1 MRWLLLKDLEIL
13 RRSPLLVALLLAYG
27 GLVGALLGFA
37 VQRDDVKP
45 KVAFLNEVPSSAVGI
60 KVGSQQIDASKYA
73 NRLFESVDPIRVKTR
88 AEAID
93 TVRRGDAIAALIIPS
108 DLTRR
113 LQSVIS
119 LAGTG
124 APPTVEVLYNEENP
138 LKTQAVESRIKARLA
153 DANKAISQKLTQISA
168 GYLGILLHG
177 GEFSLLG
184 QKFSVLGLQRTRDV
198 VQQTLRRLP
207 SGAPQR
213 ADLERVANFAQLA
226 IDNLDLSKPVL
237 ASIGEP
243 LHVKR
248 TVVAGKHVSANAFY
262 IALAASV
269 TLMIIG
275 LFLGGGMLA
284 LEREEH
290 AFGRL
295 VRGPVSRWEL
305 LVEKVLL
312 GAIAALAATVV
323 ELLVISFF
331 DDLRWGRIAGW
342 LAALL
347 IGGLAFGAAGPAL
360 GAVGTAFGALT
371 RDVRATT
378 LLAILVALPFAF
390 LALIPSG
397 VVAGWVYDLVRIV
410 SAIFPFKPALQAL
423 NAGLNDADPGL
434 ARPLAHL
441 AILAVAYTAIARAG
455 LRRFA

>member
-1 MRWLLLKDLEIL
+1 VRWLLLKDLQIL

-37 VQRDDVKP
+37 VQRDDTKP
-45 KVAFLNEVPSSAVGI
+45 KVAFLNQVPREAVGI
-60 KVGSQQIDASKYA
+60 QVGSQKVDASKYA
-73 NRLFESVDPIRVKTR
+73 DELFKSVDPIRVKTR
-88 AEAID
+88 AEAIE
-93 TVRRGDAIAALIIPS
+93 TVRSGDAIAALIIPR

-113 LQSVIS
+113 LQSVVN

-153 DANKAISQKLTQISA
+153 DANNALSEKLTEISA
-168 GYLGILLHG
+168 GYLDILLHG
-177 GEFSLLG
+177 GSFSLLG
-184 QKFSVLGLQRTRDV
+184 QKFEVLGLERTRDV
-198 VQQTLRRLP
+198 LRQTLRRLP
-207 SGAPQR
+207 GDAPQR
-213 ADLERVANFAQLA
+213 KDLARVSNFAQLA

-237 ASIGEP
+237 ASIGQP

-248 TVVAGKHVSANAFY
+248 TVVTGKHVSANAFY
-262 IALAASV
+262 IALAAAV

-284 LEREEH
+284 LEREENV
-290 AFGRL
+290 FGRL

-305 LVEKVLL
+305 LGEKVLL
-312 GAIAALAATVV
+312 ASIAALGATVV
-323 ELLVISFF
+323 ELLVISLF
-331 DDLRWGRIAGW
+331 DDLRWSRIAAW
-342 LAALL
+342 VLALL
-347 IGGLAFGAAGPAL
+347 VGGLAF

-397 VVAGWVYDLVRIV
+397 VVAAWVYDAVRIA
-410 SAIFPFKPALQAL
+410 SAVFPFKPALQAL
-423 NAGLNDADPGL
+423 NAGLNDAEPGL
-434 ARPLAHL
+434 AGPLVHL
-441 AILAVAYTAIARAG
+441 AALAAGYTALARIG

>member
-1 MRWLLLKDLEIL
+1 VRWLLLKDLQIL
-13 RRSPLLVALLLAYG
+13 RRSPLLVVLLLAYG

-37 VQRDDVKP
+37 VQRDDIKP
-45 KVAFLNEVPSSAVGI
+45 RVAFLNEVPKADFGVQVGT
-60 KVGSQQIDASKYA
+60 QQIDTSKYA

-88 AEAID
+88 AAALAK
-93 TVRRGDAIAALIIPS
+93 VRNGDAIAAVIIPS
-108 DLTRR
+108 DLTKR
-113 LQSVIS
+113 LQAMVN

-124 APPTVEVLYNEENP
+124 APPTVEVLYNDENP
-138 LKTQAVESRIKARLA
+138 LKTQAVESRLKARLA
-153 DANKAISQKLTQISA
+153 DANKAISDKLTEIAA

-177 GEFSLLG
+177 GSFSLLG
-184 QKFSVLGLQRTRDV
+184 QHFTVLGLQRTNDV
-198 VQQTLRRLP
+198 IQQTLRQLP
-207 SGAPQR
+207 RSSPQR
-213 ADLERVANFAQLA
+213 ADLESVSNFARLA

-243 LHVKR
+243 LHVSR

-262 IALAASV
+262 IALAAAV

-290 AFGRL
+290 AYGRL

-305 LVEKVLL
+305 LGEKVLL
-312 GAIAALAATVV
+312 GALAALAATMV
-323 ELLVISFF
+323 ELGVISLF
-331 DDLRWGRIAGW
+331 DSLRWARIAAW
-342 LAALL
+342 VLALL
-347 IGGLAFGAAGPAL
+347 VGGTAF

-397 VVAGWVYDLVRIV
+397 IVATWVYDLVRIA
-410 SAIFPFKPALQAL
+410 SATFPFKAALQAV

-434 ARPLAHL
+434 PGPLLHL
-441 AILAVAYTAIARAG
+441 AILAAAYTVIARVG

>member
-1 MRWLLLKDLEIL
+1 VPRDAFG
-13 RRSPLLVALLLAYG
+13 VQ
-27 GLVGALLGFA
+27 VGT
-37 VQRDDVKP
+37 QKIDT
-45 KVAFLNEVPSSAVGI
+45 
-60 KVGSQQIDASKYA
+60 SQYA

-88 AEAID
+88 QEAID

-113 LQSVIS
+113 LQSMVN

-124 APPTVEVLYNEENP
+124 PPPTVEVLYNEENP
-138 LKTQAVESRIKARLA
+138 LKTQAVESRIKSRLA
-153 DANKAISQKLTQISA
+153 DANKAISQKLTEISA

-177 GEFSLLG
+177 GDFSLLG
-184 QKFSVLGLQRTRDV
+184 QKFSILGLQRTRDV
-198 VQQTLRRLP
+198 IKQTLRQLP
-207 SGAPQR
+207 SDAPQR

-243 LHVKR
+243 LHVRR
-248 TVVAGKHVSANAFY
+248 TVVTGKHVSANAFY
-262 IALAASV
+262 IALAAAV

-290 AFGRL
+290 TFGRL

-305 LVEKVLL
+305 LGEKVLL
-312 GAIAALAATVV
+312 AALAALVATVV
-323 ELLVISFF
+323 ELGVIALF
-331 DDLRWGRIAGW
+331 DEL
-342 LAALL
+342 LALL
-347 IGGLAFGAAGPAL
+347 VGGLAF
-360 GAVGTAFGALT
+360 GAVGTAFGAIT

-397 VVAGWVYDLVRIV
+397 VVEAWVYDLVRIA
-410 SAIFPFKPALQAL
+410 SATFPFKPALDAI
-423 NAGLNDADPGL
+423 NAGLNGADPGL
-434 ARPLAHL
+434 AKPLAHL
-441 AILAVAYTAIARAG
+441 AILAAAYTAIARVG

>member
-1 MRWLLLKDLEIL
+1 MRWLLLKDLQIL
-13 RRSPLLVALLLAYG
+13 RRSPLLVALLVAYG

-37 VQRDDVKP
+37 VQRDDTKP
-45 KVAFLNEVPSSAVGI
+45 KVAFLNEVPADAVGI
-60 KVGSQQIDASKYA
+60 QVGSQKIDASQYA
-73 NRLFESVDPIRVKTR
+73 NQLFESVDPIRVKTR

-93 TVRRGDAIAALIIPS
+93 VVRRGDAIAALIIPR

-113 LQSVIS
+113 LQSVIN

-124 APPTVEVLYNEENP
+124 TPPTVEVLFNEENP

-153 DANKAISQKLTQISA
+153 DANTALSKKLTEIAA

-177 GEFSLLG
+177 GSFSLLG
-184 QKFSVLGLQRTRDV
+184 QRFEVLGLERTRDV
-198 VQQTLRRLP
+198 LQQTLRRLP
-207 SGAPQR
+207 RTAPQR
-213 ADLERVANFAQLA
+213 ADLARVSNFAQLA
-226 IDNLDLSKPVL
+226 IANLDLSKPVL

-248 TVVAGKHVSANAFY
+248 TVVTGKHVSANAFY
-262 IALAASV
+262 IALAAAV

-284 LEREEH
+284 LEREEN

-295 VRGPVSRWEL
+295 VRGPVTRWEL
-305 LVEKVLL
+305 LSEKVLL
-312 GAIAALAATVV
+312 AAIAALLATLV
-323 ELLVISFF
+323 ELVVISLF
-331 DDLRWGRIAGW
+331 DDLRWSRVAGW
-342 LAALL
+342 VLALL
-347 IGGLAFGAAGPAL
+347 VGGLAF

-397 VVAGWVYDLVRIV
+397 VVAAWVYDVVRIA
-410 SAIFPFKPALQAL
+410 SAIFPFKPALQAV

-434 ARPLAHL
+434 AGPLAHL
-441 AILAVAYTAIARAG
+441 AALAAAYTAVARIG
-455 LRRFA
+455 LRRFG

>member
-1 MRWLLLKDLEIL
+1 V
-13 RRSPLLVALLLAYG
+13 RS
-27 GLVGALLGFA
+27 
-37 VQRDDVKP
+37 
-45 KVAFLNEVPSSAVGI
+45 
-60 KVGSQQIDASKYA
+60 
-73 NRLFESVDPIRVKTR
+73 
-88 AEAID
+88 
-93 TVRRGDAIAALIIPS
+93 GDAIAALIIPR

-113 LQSVIS
+113 LQSVVN

-153 DANKAISQKLTQISA
+153 DANNALSEKLTEISA
-168 GYLGILLHG
+168 GYLDILLHG
-177 GEFSLLG
+177 GSFSLLG
-184 QKFSVLGLQRTRDV
+184 QKFEVLGLERTRDV
-198 VQQTLRRLP
+198 LRQTLRRLP
-207 SGAPQR
+207 GDAPQR
-213 ADLERVANFAQLA
+213 KDLARVSNFAQLA

-237 ASIGEP
+237 ASIGQP

-248 TVVAGKHVSANAFY
+248 TVVTGKHVSANAFY
-262 IALAASV
+262 IALAAAV

-284 LEREEH
+284 LEREEN

-305 LVEKVLL
+305 LGEKVLL
-312 GAIAALAATVV
+312 ASIAALGATVV
-323 ELLVISFF
+323 ELLVISLF
-331 DDLRWGRIAGW
+331 DDLRWSRIAAW
-342 LAALL
+342 VLALL
-347 IGGLAFGAAGPAL
+347 VGGLAF

-397 VVAGWVYDLVRIV
+397 VVAAWVYDAVRIA
-410 SAIFPFKPALQAL
+410 SAVFPFKPALQAL
-423 NAGLNDADPGL
+423 NAGLNDAEPGL
-434 ARPLAHL
+434 AGPLAHL
-441 AILAVAYTAIARAG
+441 AALAAGYTALARIG

>member
-1 MRWLLLKDLEIL
+1 MRWLLLKDLQIL
-13 RRSPLLVALLLAYG
+13 RRSPLLVALLLLYG

-37 VQRDDVKP
+37 VQRDDTKP
-45 KVAFLNEVPSSAVGI
+45 KVAFLNEVPSDAFGVQVGGQKI
-60 KVGSQQIDASKYA
+60 DTSQYA
-73 NRLFESVDPIRVKTR
+73 NKLFESVDPIRVKTR
-88 AEAID
+88 QEAID

-113 LQSVIS
+113 LQSMVN

-124 APPTVEVLYNEENP
+124 PPPTVEVLYNEENP
-138 LKTQAVESRIKARLA
+138 LKTQAVESRIKSRVA
-153 DANKAISQKLTQISA
+153 DANKAISDKLTQIAA

-177 GEFSLLG
+177 GSFSLLG
-184 QKFSVLGLQRTRDV
+184 QKFSILGLQRTHDV
-198 VQQTLRRLP
+198 IQQTLRRLP
-207 SGAPQR
+207 NDAPQR
-213 ADLERVANFAQLA
+213 ADLERVSNFAQLA

-248 TVVAGKHVSANAFY
+248 TVVTGKHVSANAFY
-262 IALAASV
+262 IALAAAV

-305 LVEKVLL
+305 LSEKVLL
-312 GAIAALAATVV
+312 GGLAALVATAV
-323 ELLVISFF
+323 ELGVISLF

-342 LAALL
+342 LLALAV
-347 IGGLAFGAAGPAL
+347 GGPGVRRGGHRVRRDHARRARDDAPCDPGRPAVRVPGTHPERGRRCMGLRPGADRVCDLPVQARAGRDQRGAQQRRPGPREAAGAP
-360 GAVGTAFGALT
+360 
-371 RDVRATT
+371 RA
-378 LLAILVALPFAF
+378 P
-390 LALIPSG
+390 
-397 VVAGWVYDLVRIV
+397 
-410 SAIFPFKPALQAL
+410 
-423 NAGLNDADPGL
+423 
-434 ARPLAHL
+434 
-441 AILAVAYTAIARAG
+441 AVAYTAIARVG

>member
-1 MRWLLLKDLEIL
+1 VRWLLIKDLQIL

-45 KVAFLNEVPSSAVGI
+45 KVAFLNQVPAAAFGVQ
-60 KVGSQQIDASKYA
+60 VGSQKVDTSEYA

-88 AEAID
+88 AEALAK
-93 TVRRGDAIAALIIPS
+93 VRSGDAIAALIIPA

-113 LQSVIS
+113 LQSVVN

-124 APPTVEVLYNEENP
+124 RPPTVEVLYNEENP
-138 LKTQAVESRIKARLA
+138 LKTQAVESRIKSKLA
-153 DANKAISQKLTQISA
+153 DANKAISQKLAEISA
-168 GYLGILLHG
+168 SYLGILLRG
-177 GEFSLLG
+177 GSFSLLG
-184 QKFSVLGLQRTRDV
+184 QKFSVLGLERTRDV
-198 VQQTLRRLP
+198 IQQTLRRLP
-207 SGAPQR
+207 RSAPER
-213 ADLERVANFAQLA
+213 ADLERVANFAELA

-248 TVVAGKHVSANAFY
+248 SVVSGKHVSANAFY
-262 IALAASV
+262 IALAAAV

-295 VRGPVSRWEL
+295 VRGPVSRIEL
-305 LVEKVLL
+305 LSEKVLL
-312 GAIAALAATVV
+312 GALAALVATVV
-323 ELLVISFF
+323 ELCVIALF

-342 LAALL
+342 LLALL
-347 IGGLAFGAAGPAL
+347 IGGVAF

-397 VVAGWVYDLVRIV
+397 VVATWVYDVVRIA
-410 SAIFPFKPALQAL
+410 SAIFPFKPALQAV
-423 NAGLNDADPGL
+423 NAGLNDAEPGL
-434 ARPLAHL
+434 AGPLAHL
-441 AILAVAYTAIARAG
+441 AILAVAYTAVARAG

>member
-1 MRWLLLKDLEIL
+1 MPMRWLLLKDLQIL
-13 RRSPLLVALLLAYG
+13 RRSPLLVALLLVYG

-37 VQRDDVKP
+37 VQRDDTKP
-45 KVAFLNEVPSSAVGI
+45 KVAFLNEVPSDAFGVQ
-60 KVGSQQIDASKYA
+60 VGSQKIDTSQYA
-73 NRLFESVDPIRVKTR
+73 NKLFESVDPIRVKTR
-88 AEAID
+88 QEAID

-113 LQSVIS
+113 LQSMVN

-124 APPTVEVLYNEENP
+124 PPPTVEVLYNEENP
-138 LKTQAVESRIKARLA
+138 LKTQAVESRIKSRVA
-153 DANKAISQKLTQISA
+153 DANKAISDKLTEISA
-168 GYLGILLHG
+168 GYLGVLLHG
-177 GEFSLLG
+177 GDFSLLG
-184 QKFSVLGLQRTRDV
+184 QKLSILGLQRTRDV
-198 VQQTLRRLP
+198 IKQTLRRLP
-207 SGAPQR
+207 NDAPQR
-213 ADLERVANFAQLA
+213 SDLERVANFAQLA

-248 TVVAGKHVSANAFY
+248 TVVTGKHVSANAFY
-262 IALAASV
+262 IALAAAV

-305 LVEKVLL
+305 LSEKVLL
-312 GAIAALAATVV
+312 GGLAALVATFV
-323 ELLVISFF
+323 ELGVISLF

-342 LAALL
+342 VLALGVA
-347 IGGLAFGAAGPAL
+347 GLAF
-360 GAVGTAFGALT
+360 GAVGTAFGAIT

-397 VVAGWVYDLVRIV
+397 VVEAWVYDLVRIA
-410 SAIFPFKPALQAL
+410 SAIFPFKAALDAI

-434 ARPLAHL
+434 AKPLAHL
-441 AILAVAYTAIARAG
+441 AVLAVAYTVIARIG

>member
-1 MRWLLLKDLEIL
+1 VRWLLLKDLQIL

-37 VQRDDVKP
+37 VQRDDTKP
-45 KVAFLNEVPSSAVGI
+45 KVAFLNEVPKIDFGVQVGTQ
-60 KVGSQQIDASKYA
+60 KIDTSKYA
-73 NRLFESVDPIRVKTR
+73 DRLFESVDPIRVKTR
-88 AEAID
+88 AQAIAK
-93 TVRRGDAIAALIIPS
+93 VRNGDAIAALIIPR

-113 LQSVIS
+113 LQSMVN

-124 APPTVEVLYNEENP
+124 PPPTVEVLYNEENP
-138 LKTQAVESRIKARLA
+138 LKSQAVESRIKARLA
-153 DANKAISQKLTQISA
+153 DANKAISQKLTEISA

-177 GEFSLLG
+177 GSFSLLG
-184 QKFSVLGLQRTRDV
+184 QQFSILGLQKTNDV
-198 VQQTLRRLP
+198 IEQTLRRLP
-207 SGAPQR
+207 RSSPQR
-213 ADLERVANFAQLA
+213 ADLERVANFAKLA

-243 LHVKR
+243 LHLKR
-248 TVVAGKHVSANAFY
+248 TVVTGKHVSANAFY
-262 IALAASV
+262 IALAAAV

-295 VRGPVSRWEL
+295 VRWPVSRWEL
-305 LVEKVLL
+305 LGEKVLL
-312 GAIAALAATVV
+312 GAVAALAATVV
-323 ELLVISFF
+323 ELVVISLF

-342 LAALL
+342 ILALL
-347 IGGLAFGAAGPAL
+347 VSGLAF

-397 VVAGWVYDLVRIV
+397 VVAAWIYDVVRV
-410 SAIFPFKPALQAL
+410 ASAIFPFKPALDAV

-434 ARPLAHL
+434 TGPLVHL
-441 AILAVAYTAIARAG
+441 AILAIAYTAIARAG

>member
-1 MRWLLLKDLEIL
+1 MRWLLLKDLQIL

-37 VQRDDVKP
+37 VQRDDTKP
-45 KVAFLNEVPSSAVGI
+45 KVAFLNEVPSTDFGVQVGTQ
-60 KVGSQQIDASKYA
+60 KIDTSKYA
-73 NRLFESVDPIRVKTR
+73 NKLFESVDPIRVKTR
-88 AEAID
+88 AEAVEK
-93 TVRRGDAIAALIIPS
+93 VRNGDAIAALIIPR
-108 DLTRR
+108 DLTQR
-113 LQSVIS
+113 LQAMVN
-119 LAGTG
+119 LAGTE
-124 APPTVEVLYNEENP
+124 APPTVEVLYNDENP
-138 LKTQAVESRIKARLA
+138 LKTQAVESRLKARLA
-153 DANKAISQKLTQISA
+153 DANKAISERLTEISA

-177 GEFSLLG
+177 GSFSLLG
-184 QKFSVLGLQRTRDV
+184 QRFSVLGLQKTHDV
-198 VQQTLRRLP
+198 IRQTLRELP
-207 SGAPQR
+207 HASPHR

-248 TVVAGKHVSANAFY
+248 TVVTGKHVSANAFY
-262 IALAASV
+262 IALAAAV

-295 VRGPVSRWEL
+295 VRGPVSRWQL
-305 LVEKVLL
+305 LGEKVLL
-312 GAIAALAATVV
+312 GALAALAATVV
-323 ELLVISFF
+323 ELVVISLF
-331 DDLRWGRIAGW
+331 DDLRWARIAAW
-342 LAALL
+342 LLALL
-347 IGGLAFGAAGPAL
+347 IGGLAF

-397 VVAGWVYDLVRIV
+397 IVASWVYDIIRVA
-410 SAIFPFKPALQAL
+410 SAIFPFKPALQAV

-434 ARPLAHL
+434 AGPLAHL
-441 AILAVAYTAIARAG
+441 VALAIAYTAIARVG

>member
-1 MRWLLLKDLEIL
+1 MAMRWLLLKDLQIL

-37 VQRDDVKP
+37 VQRDSTKP
-45 KVAFLNEVPSSAVGI
+45 KVAFLNQVPANATGIQVGTQ
-60 KVGSQQIDASKYA
+60 KIDASKYA
-73 NRLFESVDPIRVKTR
+73 DQLFESVDPIRVKTR

-93 TVRRGDAIAALIIPS
+93 VVRRGDAIAALIIPA

-113 LQSVIS
+113 LQSVVN
-119 LAGTG
+119 LAGVG
-124 APPTVEVLYNEENP
+124 SPPTVEVLFNEENP

-153 DANKAISQKLTQISA
+153 DANKALSEKLTQIAA

-177 GEFSLLG
+177 GSFSLLG
-184 QKFSVLGLQRTRDV
+184 QKFEVLGLERTRDV
-198 VQQTLRRLP
+198 LQQTLRRLP
-207 SGAPQR
+207 GNAPQR
-213 ADLERVANFAQLA
+213 TDLARVSNFAQLA

-248 TVVAGKHVSANAFY
+248 IVVTGRHVGANAFY
-262 IALAASV
+262 IALAAAV

-295 VRGPVSRWEL
+295 VRGPVTRWEL
-305 LVEKVLL
+305 LAEKVLL
-312 GAIAALAATVV
+312 AALAALLATVV
-323 ELLVISFF
+323 ELIVISFF
-331 DDLRWGRIAGW
+331 DDLRWSRIAAW
-342 LAALL
+342 LVALL
-347 IGGLAFGAAGPAL
+347 AGGLAF

-397 VVAGWVYDLVRIV
+397 VVAPWVYDVVRV
-410 SAIFPFKPALQAL
+410 ASAIFPFKPALQAV
-423 NAGLNDADPGL
+423 NAGLNDALPGL
-434 ARPLAHL
+434 AGPLAHL
-441 AILAVAYTAIARAG
+441 AALAVGYTAVARVG

>member
-1 MRWLLLKDLEIL
+1 MRWLLLKDLQIL

-37 VQRDDVKP
+37 VQRDDTKP
-45 KVAFLNEVPSSAVGI
+45 KVAFLNEVPPSANALQIGT
-60 KVGSQQIDASKYA
+60 QTIDASKYA

-88 AEAID
+88 QEAID
-93 TVRRGDAIAALIIPS
+93 QVKSGNAIAALIIPS
-108 DLTRR
+108 DLTHR
-113 LQSVIS
+113 LQSVVG
-119 LAGTG
+119 LAGSG
-124 APPTVEVLYNEENP
+124 PPPTVEVLYNEENP

-153 DANKAISQKLTQISA
+153 DANKAISQKLTEISA

-177 GEFSLLG
+177 GSFSLLG
-184 QKFSVLGLQRTRDV
+184 QHFSILGLQRTHDV
-198 VQQTLRRLP
+198 IQQTLRRLP
-207 SGAPQR
+207 HDAPQR
-213 ADLERVANFAQLA
+213 ADLEQVANFAQLA
-226 IDNLDLSKPVL
+226 INNLDLSKPVL
-237 ASIGEP
+237 ASISEP
-243 LHVKR
+243 LHVKQ
-248 TVVAGKHVSANAFY
+248 TVVTGKHVSANAFY
-262 IALAASV
+262 IALAAAV

-305 LVEKVLL
+305 LVEKVAL
-312 GAIAALAATVV
+312 GAIAALSATVV
-323 ELLVISFF
+323 ELAVIALF
-331 DDLRWGRIAGW
+331 DSLRWERAAGW
-342 LAALL
+342 LLALL
-347 IGGLAFGAAGPAL
+347 VGGIAF

-397 VVAGWVYDLVRIV
+397 VVAPWVYDLVRIA
-410 SAIFPFKPALQAL
+410 SALFPFKPALDAV
-423 NAGLNDADPGL
+423 NAGLNAADPGL
-434 ARPLAHL
+434 AKPLAHL
-441 AILAVAYTAIARAG
+441 AVLAVAYTAIARAG

>member
-1 MRWLLLKDLEIL
+1 VRWLLLKDLQIL
-13 RRSPLLVALLLAYG
+13 RRSPLLVALLLVYG
-27 GLVGALLGFA
+27 GIVGALLGFA
-37 VQRDDVKP
+37 VQRDDTKP
-45 KVAFLNEVPSSAVGI
+45 RVAFLNEVPSSETGIQVGA
-60 KVGSQQIDASKYA
+60 QTIDASKYA
-73 NRLFESVDPIRVKTR
+73 NQLFESVTPIRVKTR
-88 AEAID
+88 AEAIQK
-93 TVRRGDAIAALIIPS
+93 VRNGDAIAALIIPS
-108 DLTRR
+108 DLTQR
-113 LQSVIS
+113 LQSVIG

-153 DANKAISQKLTQISA
+153 DANRAISEKLTAISA

-177 GEFSLLG
+177 GSFSLLG
-184 QKFSVLGLQRTRDV
+184 QHFTILGLQHTRDV

-207 SGAPQR
+207 RNAPER
-213 ADLERVANFAQLA
+213 GDLQRVAGFAQLA

-243 LHVKR
+243 LHVRR
-248 TVVAGKHVSANAFY
+248 TVVTGKHVSANAFY
-262 IALAASV
+262 IALAAAV

-305 LVEKVLL
+305 LAEKVLL
-312 GAIAALAATVV
+312 GALAALAATLV
-323 ELLVISFF
+323 ELLVISLF
-331 DDLRWGRIAGW
+331 DDLRWSRVAAW
-342 LAALL
+342 LLALL
-347 IGGLAFGAAGPAL
+347 VGGAAF

-397 VVAGWVYDLVRIV
+397 VVAAWVYDLVRIA
-410 SAIFPFKPALQAL
+410 SAIFPFKPALDAI
-423 NAGLNDADPGL
+423 NAALNDASPGL
-434 ARPLAHL
+434 AGPLAHL
-441 AILAVAYTAIARAG
+441 VALAVAYTAIARAG

>member
-1 MRWLLLKDLEIL
+1 VRWLLLKDLQIL

-37 VQRDDVKP
+37 VQRDDAKP
-45 KVAFLNEVPSSAVGI
+45 KVAFLNQVPREAVGI
-60 KVGSQQIDASKYA
+60 QVGSQKIDASKYA
-73 NRLFESVDPIRVKTR
+73 DELFKSIDPIRVKTR
-88 AEAID
+88 AEAIE
-93 TVRRGDAIAALIIPS
+93 TVRRGDAIAALIIPR

-113 LQSVIS
+113 LQSVVN

-124 APPTVEVLYNEENP
+124 TPPTVEVLYNEENP
-138 LKTQAVESRIKARLA
+138 LKTQAVESRIKASLA
-153 DANKAISQKLTQISA
+153 DANNALSEKLTEISA
-168 GYLGILLHG
+168 GYLDILLHG
-177 GEFSLLG
+177 GSFSLLG
-184 QKFSVLGLQRTRDV
+184 QKFEVLGLERTRDV
-198 VQQTLRRLP
+198 LQQTLRRLP
-207 SGAPQR
+207 GDAPQR
-213 ADLERVANFAQLA
+213 KDLGRVSSFAQLA

-237 ASIGEP
+237 ASIGQP

-248 TVVAGKHVSANAFY
+248 TVVSGKHVSANAFY
-262 IALAASV
+262 IALAAAV

-284 LEREEH
+284 LEREEN

-295 VRGPVSRWEL
+295 VRGPVTRWEL
-305 LVEKVLL
+305 LAEKVAL
-312 GAIAALAATVV
+312 ASIAALAATVV
-323 ELLVISFF
+323 ELLVISLF
-331 DDLRWGRIAGW
+331 DDLRWSRIAAW
-342 LAALL
+342 ILALL
-347 IGGLAFGAAGPAL
+347 VGGLAF

-397 VVAGWVYDLVRIV
+397 VVAVWVYDAVRIA
-410 SAIFPFKPALQAL
+410 SAAFPFKPALQAL

-434 ARPLAHL
+434 AGPLAHL
-441 AILAVAYTAIARAG
+441 AALAAGYTALARIG

>member
-1 MRWLLLKDLEIL
+1 VRWLLLKDLQIL
-13 RRSPLLVALLLAYG
+13 RRSPLLVALLLLYG

-37 VQRDDVKP
+37 VQRDDTKP
-45 KVAFLNEVPSSAVGI
+45 KVAFLNEVPADAFGVRVGGQ
-60 KVGSQQIDASKYA
+60 KIDTSKYA
-73 NRLFESVDPIRVKTR
+73 DKLFESVDPIRVKTR
-88 AEAID
+88 QEAID

-113 LQSVIS
+113 LQSMVS

-124 APPTVEVLYNEENP
+124 PPPTVEVLYNEENP
-138 LKTQAVESRIKARLA
+138 LKAQAVESRIKARIA
-153 DANKAISQKLTQISA
+153 DANKAISDKLTEISA
-168 GYLGILLHG
+168 GYLETLLHG
-177 GEFSLLG
+177 GSFSLLG
-184 QKFSVLGLQRTRDV
+184 QTFSILGLQRTHDV
-198 VQQTLRRLP
+198 IQQTLRRLP
-207 SGAPQR
+207 RDAPQR
-213 ADLERVANFAQLA
+213 ADLERVSNFAQLA

-248 TVVAGKHVSANAFY
+248 TVVSGKHVSANAFY
-262 IALAASV
+262 IALAAAV

-305 LVEKVLL
+305 LSEKVLL
-312 GAIAALAATVV
+312 GGLAALVATFV
-323 ELLVISFF
+323 ELGVISLF

-342 LAALL
+342 LIALGV
-347 IGGLAFGAAGPAL
+347 GGLAF
-360 GAVGTAFGALT
+360 GAVGTAFGAIT

-397 VVAGWVYDLVRIV
+397 VVDAWIYDLVRIA
-410 SAIFPFKPALQAL
+410 SAIFPFKPALDAI
-423 NAGLNDADPGL
+423 NAGLNNADPGL
-434 ARPLAHL
+434 GRPLAHL
-441 AILAVAYTAIARAG
+441 AILAVVYTAIARIG